1 MNSTL
6 AQEKVQFEGGY
17 TADLAYNA
25 VGGLD
30 RGGAYLGNID
40 LTFLLETQNLGLW
53 KGGRF
58 FVYLLNNHGNSL
70 STLMGDLQ
78 VANNI
83 EAESHSRLY
92 EFWYEHQ
99 LNPQLSVLLG
109 QHNLNSV
116 FAVSDAGSFFVN
128 SSFGIQPDISENVP
142 TSIFPVATLAA
153 VLSWKI
159 KPNLVLYSAIYDGDP
174 GSESENPNSIN
185 WRLNRS
191 EGVMNIHELQY
202 HSQKDS
208 LTQTTYKLG
217 FWNHSQDI
225 ETKSA
230 YKSRS
235 QGIYFIA
242 DKVFSRESDLSQ
254 GLNGFVQAGYS
265 LTSLNPVSA
274 YLGGGFVYQ
283 GIFPKRDDDVVGLA
297 VAHSFFS
304 NLWRTVK
311 NETAIELTYHF
322 NSSRAF
328 SIKPNVQYIIQ
339 PAVQNNIP
347 NALMGL
353 VRLNYSW

>member
-1 MNSTL
+1 
-6 AQEKVQFEGGY
+6 
-17 TADLAYNA
+17 
-25 VGGLD
+25 
-30 RGGAYLGNID
+30 
-40 LTFLLETQNLGLW
+40 
-53 KGGRF
+53 
-58 FVYLLNNHGNSL
+58 
-70 STLMGDLQ
+70 
-78 VANNI
+78 
-83 EAESHSRLY
+83 
-92 EFWYEHQ
+92 
-99 LNPQLSVLLG
+99 
-109 QHNLNSV
+109 
-116 FAVSDAGSFFVN
+116 
-128 SSFGIQPDISENVP
+128 
-142 TSIFPVATLAA
+142 
-153 VLSWKI
+153 
-159 KPNLVLYSAIYDGDP
+159 
-174 GSESENPNSIN
+174 
-185 WRLNRS
+185 
-191 EGVMNIHELQY
+191 MNIHELQY